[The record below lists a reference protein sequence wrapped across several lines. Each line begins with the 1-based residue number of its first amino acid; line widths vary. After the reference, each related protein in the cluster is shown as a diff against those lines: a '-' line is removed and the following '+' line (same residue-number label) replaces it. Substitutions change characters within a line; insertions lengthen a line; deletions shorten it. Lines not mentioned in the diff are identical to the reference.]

1 MSVTPHPVSAHEQ
14 RFETIEGTLEAHDGR
29 IRTIEQ
35 AGAVREEKI
44 SALWIAVGKIERSV
58 EMIQTAV
65 LDLKQKPAKRWEQ
78 VISYLIGA
86 IVAGAV
92 GYILRGQG

>member
-1 MSVTPHPVSAHEQ
+1 MNGEHPISAHEQ
-14 RFETIEGTLEAHDGR
+14 RLETIEGTLDNHDYR
-29 IRTIEQ
+29 LRSVEQ

-58 EMIQTAV
+58 EMIVASV
-65 LDLKQKPAKRWEQ
+65 AELKQKPAKRWEQ
-78 VISYLIGA
+78 LIGYIIGA

-92 GYILRGQG
+92 GYILRGDV